1 MDTIDTI
8 RGMVCIGAGSLIGAI
23 IGGVS
28 SLDIS
33 MQVLIGM
40 MCLDFITGVF
50 DGVMGKSDKT
60 ASGGISSKAAFKG
73 IVKKLSIIFLVAAA
87 TILAMYLRTESIK
100 TITVDA
106 MIASEGLSLL
116 ENLAQLGCPIPSV
129 IKNVLDQLSKEDKN
143 G

>member
-73 IVKKLSIIFLVAAA
+73 IVKKLSIIFLVAA
-87 TILAMYLRTESIK
+87 
-100 TITVDA
+100 
-106 MIASEGLSLL
+106 SEGLSLL